1 MAPTLPSIRSPLG
14 CPPPV
19 RLDSTFGAVLIG
31 TSLGL
36 TLYGMVVHQCY
47 RYFGT
52 YRNDSSWIKVLVSA
66 ILVFETFHVV
76 SSMHIC
82 YHYLVTKYSNGE
94 ALLSGVW
101 SIDLLSAISG
111 IIIIS
116 AQSFFAARVFLLG
129 GRRYRVLVTIAMIL
143 LAGELGFFFAATV
156 KAFTFPSF
164 SDFQRYTWLVSAGAA
179 LACAADAL
187 LTGVLV
193 NLLRSKHTG
202 VERLDQIMDRLIK
215 YTINTGLLT
224 RYDDIY
230 SCLLHTEQ
238 NTIVIPRSLSVVN
251 LLSLVFS
258 VLLPSKLIYVA
269 FGIVATKLYA
279 NSLLAALN
287 ARSSLQYVQGTKSSS
302 ETGLSTTLATRR
314 EATIFELQGQSNTS
328 TETVA
333 IIEGNQAALA
343 YELVGIAL

>member
-224 RYDDIY
+224 
-230 SCLLHTEQ
+230 
-238 NTIVIPRSLSVVN
+238 SVVN

-287 ARSSLQYVQGTKSSS
+287 ARSSLQYVPGTKSSS

>member
-52 YRNDSSWIKVLVSA
+52 YRNDSSWIKVLVPYS
-66 ILVFETFHVV
+66 LTSCGSTSVFETFHVV

-101 SIDLLSAISG
+101 YAHAFSS
-111 IIIIS
+111 
-116 AQSFFAARVFLLG
+116 QSFFAARVFLLG

-143 LAGELGFFFAATV
+143 LAGELGRFGEAATV
-156 KAFTFPSF
+156 EAFTFPSF

-215 YTINTGLLT
+215 YTINT
-224 RYDDIY
+224 
-230 SCLLHTEQ
+230 
-238 NTIVIPRSLSVVN
+238 
-251 LLSLVFS
+251 

-287 ARSSLQYVQGTKSSS
+287 ARSSLQYVPGTKSSS